1 MKDYP
6 QRKLDCSNN
15 ELELFTRTTFA
26 RAKVFSSKE
35 MEKEFFLSN
44 WPLCCDQSTYFYN
57 NMIYGMHEFIS
68 QRLIKTRFQMNKI
81 RLGKIVL
88 QDNQYPF
95 RIEHTFHS
103 NHTPCLSHYA
113 SNASHSCTQHNS

>member
-35 MEKEFFLSN
+35 MVKEFFSN
-44 WPLCCDQSTYFYN
+44 WPLCYDQSTYVYN
-57 NMIYGMHEFIS
+57 NIIARK
-68 QRLIKTRFQMNKI
+68 Q
-81 RLGKIVL
+81 
-88 QDNQYPF
+88 
-95 RIEHTFHS
+95 
-103 NHTPCLSHYA
+103 
-113 SNASHSCTQHNS
+113 

>member
-26 RAKVFSSKE
+26 RAEVFSSKE
-35 MEKEFFLSN
+35 MVKEFFLSN

-57 NMIYGMHEFIS
+57 NMILRKQCKKDNFLDPF
-68 QRLIKTRFQMNKI
+68 LI
-81 RLGKIVL
+81 
-88 QDNQYPF
+88 
-95 RIEHTFHS
+95 
-103 NHTPCLSHYA
+103 
-113 SNASHSCTQHNS
+113 

>member
-44 WPLCCDQSTYFYN
+44 WPSCCDQSTYFYN
-57 NMIYGMHEFIS
+57 NMILRKQCKKDNFLDPF
-68 QRLIKTRFQMNKI
+68 LI
-81 RLGKIVL
+81 
-88 QDNQYPF
+88 
-95 RIEHTFHS
+95 
-103 NHTPCLSHYA
+103 
-113 SNASHSCTQHNS
+113 